1 MPAAAPRYD
10 DRLVDAIGRL
20 DRRDVPIAETCRR
33 LGAFAER
40 NGIPRPSYVH
50 LRRLIVERRLFADER
65 RELVRD
71 ALGLVYRPVPSDVD
85 SVLERLPHPFR
96 D

>member
-1 MPAAAPRYD
+1 MTTALSTRSAGSTGATCRSPRPA
-10 DRLVDAIGRL
+10 
-20 DRRDVPIAETCRR
+20 RR

-85 SVLERLPHPFR
+85 SVLERVPHPFR